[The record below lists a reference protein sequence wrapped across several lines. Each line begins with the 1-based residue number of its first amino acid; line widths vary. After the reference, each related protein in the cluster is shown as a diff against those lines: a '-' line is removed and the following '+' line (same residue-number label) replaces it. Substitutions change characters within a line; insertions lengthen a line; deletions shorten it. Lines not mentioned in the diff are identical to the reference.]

1 MCRSPCMKLKPVSQH
16 SGNPAKALR
25 EVKLFQNETRE
36 ALWQLQTHCGRWLIN
51 KHLTNP
57 LRDSEECAP
66 TGKVPPP
73 PLYFISDIRSRL
85 FFFRSLHLQ
94 VEKCVWPEPQ
104 LQLGHH
110 DSSSAPPSSLPHL
123 LSTFTHTSNTTLLL
137 RTSAHMLQPEFLATV
152 VLQAG
157 GGGRPGSYWE
167 IKVESLEPWACC
179 RWRWEGGGRWA
190 HRSVSA
196 PETFTISPRVNDED
210 RHQ

>member
-73 PLYFISDIRSRL
+73 PVLYLRYQEQVVFFSLSPSPGGKVRL
-85 FFFRSLHLQ
+85 TWTTAPAGTSWLILRPPLPSSSSPLHIHTHLQ
-94 VEKCVWPEPQ
+94 HHPAATHKCT
-104 LQLGHH
+104 H
-110 DSSSAPPSSLPHL
+110 APTWIPCHSCIASGRRRA
-123 LSTFTHTSNTTLLL
+123 TGELL
-137 RTSAHMLQPEFLATV
+137 RNKGWVSRAVGLQ
-152 VLQAG
+152 
-157 GGGRPGSYWE
+157 
-167 IKVESLEPWACC
+167 
-179 RWRWEGGGRWA
+179 
-190 HRSVSA
+190 
-196 PETFTISPRVNDED
+196 
-210 RHQ
+210 